1 MVYKIVVKKRFQNKY
16 IALLDHLGKEFG
28 LPVALRFQRIIFKRF
43 ERLKHFPYMGISS
56 ETIPGVRSILLSK
69 QNRIYYKIE
78 SNKIVILN
86 MYDTRMNPKRN
97 PYKK

>member
-69 QNRIYYKIE
+69 QNRIYCKIE